1 MNDMVSSWG
10 NAQVGIVTGL
20 LFHLKKI
27 PKPNPKQKQTNK
39 KKYKKKKK
47 PSKKRYLTVQLADKK
62 KLRERADM

>member
-10 NAQVGIVTGL
+10 NAQVGVVIGL

-27 PKPNPKQKQTNK
+27 PKPNQKQKQTK
-39 KKYKKKKK
+39 KSTKKKK